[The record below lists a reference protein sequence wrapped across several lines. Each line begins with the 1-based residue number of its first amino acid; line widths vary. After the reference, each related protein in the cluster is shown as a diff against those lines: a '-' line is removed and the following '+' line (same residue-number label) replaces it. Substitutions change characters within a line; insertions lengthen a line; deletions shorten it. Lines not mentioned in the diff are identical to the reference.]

1 MSTYMDTTV
10 EDANA
15 GPSRSPTRA
24 PQKRAEETR
33 ETLIAMAIER
43 FSSMGYDG
51 VSVRALESDA
61 GVQRGAVAY
70 HFDNKETLWK
80 RAVDRI
86 AERFAKQFAP
96 LEPIIRDLDPEDGL
110 RAGIAAFV
118 RFSAEQPELNR
129 LMVQEG
135 RHDSW
140 RLEYIVDTF
149 VAQRRDWL
157 KDVFGMLSDPHLY
170 YILIGSAAFVFDVE
184 HECRRLFDVD
194 PTTDEFIRE
203 HAARV
208 ADMTIAA
215 WHNRKFPKG

>member
-1 MSTYMDTTV
+1 MNTQIQEAGDRKVKTV
-10 EDANA
+10 
-15 GPSRSPTRA
+15 SRG

-33 ETLIAMAIER
+33 ESLIALAIER
-43 FSSMGYDG
+43 FSTLGYDG

-70 HFDNKETLWK
+70 HFDTKETLWK

-86 AERFAKQFAP
+86 AEQFATHFAP
-96 LEPIIRDLDPEDGL
+96 LEPIIRDLEVEDGL

-140 RLEYIVDTF
+140 RLTYIVDAF
-149 VAQRRDWL
+149 VAQRHEWFE
-157 KDVFGMLSDPHLY
+157 DVFEMLSDPHTY
-170 YILIGSAAFVFDVE
+170 YIMIGSASFVFDVE
-184 HECRRLFDVD
+184 HECRRLFGVD
-194 PTTDEFIRE
+194 PTSDEFIRE

-208 ADMTIAA
+208 ADMMITARRDS
-215 WHNRKFPKG
+215 NPSKG

>member
-1 MSTYMDTTV
+1 MNTQIH
-10 EDANA
+10 EA
-15 GPSRSPTRA
+15 GDRDFKTASRG

-33 ETLIAMAIER
+33 ESLVALAIER
-43 FSSMGYDG
+43 FSTLGYDG

-86 AERFAKQFAP
+86 AEQFAAHFAP
-96 LEPIIRDLDPEDGL
+96 LEPIIRDLDVEDGL

-140 RLEYIVDTF
+140 RLAYIVDAF
-149 VAQRRDWL
+149 VAQRREWFE
-157 KDVFGMLSDPHLY
+157 DVFDMLSDPHIY
-170 YILIGSAAFVFDVE
+170 YIMIGSASFVFDVE

-194 PTTDEFIRE
+194 PTSDEFIRE

-208 ADMTIAA
+208 ADMMITARRNAI
-215 WHNRKFPKG
+215 PSKG